1 MSANWFL
8 ALPVPTKH
16 WYPKNIPEPP
26 ENVRLIRAENI
37 HLTIAFLGDVGESA
51 ALRAWQENHRFT
63 LPPID
68 IHLRSIEGFGNPK
81 RPALAATLAKGQDI
95 VERAITACRDDILTA
110 AGCPAEKRP
119 ARAHITLA
127 RPRRK
132 STPQELQNTLYWA
145 SSVDLST
152 VCMPLTEIALYT
164 WSNDEKGFI
173 YKLVE
178 RRPLKL

>member
-8 ALPVPTKH
+8 ALPVPTEN

-26 ENVRLIRAENI
+26 ENVRLIRPENL

-51 ALRAWQENHRFT
+51 AQHAWQENHRFT
-63 LPPID
+63 LAPLD
-68 IHLRSIEGFGNPK
+68 IHLQSIEPFGNPK
-81 RPALAATLAKGQDI
+81 RPALAATLTQGKEPI
-95 VERAITACRDDILTA
+95 ENAISTCRDELLAA

-132 STPQELQNTLYWA
+132 STPQELHHALHWA
-145 SSVDLST
+145 SGVDLST
-152 VCMPLTEIALYT
+152 VSIPLTEIALYT
-164 WSNDEKGFI
+164 WSSDDKGFV